1 MRISDPKIRKA
12 PGPTDIR
19 MDIVEAFNVKQA
31 LDLVSSG
38 KHVVIPGDLSIKEEI
53 EVKQV
58 ASERGVVV
66 LGPNCP
72 FAVMGDQRFGS
83 WNIFRGGSIALVGTS
98 AIALRALSVLLAPI
112 GVSYVMHVGARDL
125 TQKIGGLGTASALRF
140 LDKDPEIEAVVLV
153 SIAPPSTVERKLMKI
168 VGSLSKKCYLCM
180 PGHPPSNYVHQTI
193 AGTAAEI
200 ASAFGLGLDLGIPR
214 ADEVVERERAG
225 LAYGQRHIRA
235 LYSGRFLCAEAQ
247 VLLERKGKTPYSNV
261 PLRPRNRLANPHS
274 SMGHSIIDLS
284 APELAS
290 GTSPSLDPSPIA
302 ERILREAKD
311 LGLAA
316 IVFNIELGKGLHPDP
331 ASMLEKTV
339 REAKQMVEDT
349 GGYLSVIGV
358 VLGTEL
364 DSPSLSDQRKKL
376 EKAGAIVV
384 PSSTEA
390 VELAM
395 RIAGIT

>member
-1 MRISDPKIRKA
+1 
-12 PGPTDIR
+12 
-19 MDIVEAFNVKQA
+19 
-31 LDLVSSG
+31 
-38 KHVVIPGDLSIKEEI
+38 
-53 EVKQV
+53 
-58 ASERGVVV
+58 
-66 LGPNCP
+66 
-72 FAVMGDQRFGS
+72 
-83 WNIFRGGSIALVGTS
+83 
-98 AIALRALSVLLAPI
+98 
-112 GVSYVMHVGARDL
+112 
-125 TQKIGGLGTASALRF
+125 
-140 LDKDPEIEAVVLV
+140 
-153 SIAPPSTVERKLMKI
+153 
-168 VGSLSKKCYLCM
+168 
-180 PGHPPSNYVHQTI
+180 
-193 AGTAAEI
+193 
-200 ASAFGLGLDLGIPR
+200 
-214 ADEVVERERAG
+214 
-225 LAYGQRHIRA
+225 
-235 LYSGRFLCAEAQ
+235 
-247 VLLERKGKTPYSNV
+247 
-261 PLRPRNRLANPHS
+261 
-274 SMGHSIIDLS
+274 MGHSIIDLS